1 MTWWIAFIIAV
12 LGWYFTSTQNA
23 KNSSRSLINQEIKEA
38 RAKLHD
44 IIVSCSSEE
53 RDLPLKPMSEDFIK
67 MQTYIVSAQ
76 ELDKLYSS
84 YHLPY
89 FRHIRIVSVLLSAI
103 SRFFEY
109 KSMKHVKKFIVDWFV
124 PQLHTPQGNRY
135 SDFDLPQHTLN
146 IRQSLTGDMEGMDEE
161 KRLASLNLE
170 YKRFCMAYQFV
181 S

>member
-38 RAKLHD
+38 RTKLHD
-44 IIVSCSSEE
+44 LIVSCSSESSV
-53 RDLPLKPMSEDFIK
+53 LPLKPMGEDFIK

-89 FRHIRIVSVLLSAI
+89 FKHIRVVSVSLSAVV
-103 SRFFEY
+103 RLFEY
-109 KSMKHVKKFIVDWFV
+109 DSLKNVKKFINDWFV
-124 PQLHTPQGNRY
+124 PQLHASQGNHY
-135 SDFDLPQHTLN
+135 SDFNLPQHIRT
-146 IRQSLTGDMEGMDEE
+146 IRQSLTDDMEGMEE
-161 KRLASLNLE
+161 EQRLAALNFE
-170 YKRFCMAYQFV
+170 YKSFCMAYQFV